1 MRKVVK
7 VGDPVLRPKAKSVGK
22 VTPEIKKLAVEMSY
36 AMKHSRPKGV
46 GIAAPQVGV
55 GIRMIVVRD
64 DDTELCMINPEIIK
78 REGECTVKE
87 GCLSIPGLWADVVRP
102 EKIVCR
108 YKTINEK
115 KMEVECNGPLARV
128 ILHEVDHLNGVLFID
143 YIKPG
148 QEVDLDDDASMPEEL
163 IKRIMKEDIH
173 QIGET
178 L

>member
-1 MRKVVK
+1 MKKIVK
-7 VGDPVLRPKAKSVGK
+7 VGDSVLRQKAKPVGK
-22 VTPEIKKLAVEMSY
+22 VTPDIKKLAVEMVA
-36 AMKHSRPKGV
+36 AMKNARPKGV

-55 GIRMIVVRD
+55 SIRMIIVHHD
-64 DDTELCMINPEIIK
+64 DNDICMINPEIIK
-78 REGECTVKE
+78 RDGECTVKE
-87 GCLSIPGLWADVVRP
+87 GCLSVPGLWADVVRP
-102 EKIVCR
+102 ETITCR
-108 YKTINEK
+108 FKTINEK
-115 KMEVECNGPLARV
+115 KMEIECNGALARV
-128 ILHEVDHLNGVLFID
+128 IQHEIDHLNGVLFID